1 MFEEDARDA
10 LITYLGY
17 SVKQPETPVVDE
29 TPAEIPAE
37 TAVEEKTPVIES
49 TITAED
55 LFAAA
60 SLPVK
65 QPEIVEESKTVETPA
80 TPVNTP
86 VEVNVE
92 WRDELKESVI
102 VGDFA
107 SAVSTCF
114 KYHQYA
120 DAFVIAAWGGAELM
134 EQTTVRVYKCTN
146 E

>member
-29 TPAEIPAE
+29 TPAEIP
-37 TAVEEKTPVIES
+37 VEEKTPVIES

-65 QPEIVEESKTVETPA
+65 QPEIVEDTKTVETPS

-86 VEVNVE
+86 VEMNAE

-134 EQTTVRVYKCTN
+134 EQTTVGLYECID

>member
-29 TPAEIPAE
+29 TPAEIL
-37 TAVEEKTPVIES
+37 VEEKTPVIES

-65 QPEIVEESKTVETPA
+65 QPEIVEDTKTVETPS

-86 VEVNVE
+86 VEMNAE

-134 EQTTVRVYKCTN
+134 EQTTVGLYECAN
-146 E
+146 G